1 MDIGEQEGEPCGLGL
16 EQNKGDCRNDLE
28 CVFGE
33 SELIGTCQVKSKMIK
48 GFLFTT
54 VLLLL

>member
-1 MDIGEQEGEPCGLGL
+1 MNVGRQEGESCGLGL
-16 EQNKGDCRNDLE
+16 EQNKGECIKDLE

-48 GFLFTT
+48 EFFIHNFLI
-54 VLLLL
+54 V